1 MLQFVDH
8 HRKCVTPRRHVNNR
22 SGRRESMMLNVD
34 VLMADLLIRCNSIS
48 RKKHKEQQR
57 TNTKSKSVRTINTK
71 KDVQNITK
79 PRV

>member
-1 MLQFVDH
+1 MS
-8 HRKCVTPRRHVNNR
+8 TIA
-22 SGRRESMMLNVD
+22 REEEREHDVV

-57 TNTKSKSVRTINTK
+57 TNTKSKSVRTTNTK